1 MTEFHKSH
9 LNGKGTIMPVIFS
22 EKKRREISSQI
33 KEAALRLFETKGI
46 RKTTVAELAES
57 VGIAKGTFY
66 NFYATKGQ
74 LVAEIM
80 DDFNDAAEQELRKK
94 LEGRSKI
101 NVTEFYNYY
110 MELFR
115 PNTAFSFH
123 FKADDIMLMQE
134 MEETKKFFS
143 AKYAV
148 KNTKLVMDY
157 LDGIREDI
165 DYGYIANFV
174 KLVNLAIENR
184 SAFCEESFDRNLRT
198 IFEIM
203 LQYLCGNSDKDSCPQ
218 TKKGME

>member
-1 MTEFHKSH
+1 
-9 LNGKGTIMPVIFS
+9 MPVIFS
-22 EKKRREISSQI
+22 EKKRREISGMI

-46 RKTTVAELAES
+46 RKTTVAELTES

-94 LEGRSKI
+94 FEGRPKI
-101 NVTEFYNYY
+101 PVTEFFNYY
-110 MELFR
+110 TELFR

-123 FKADDIMLMQE
+123 FGADDITLMQE

-143 AKYAV
+143 AEYAV
-148 KNTKLVMDY
+148 KSTKLVVDY

-165 DYGYIANFV
+165 DYAYIANFA

-184 SAFCEESFDRNLRT
+184 SSFCEEAFERNLRA
-198 IFEIM
+198 IFELM
-203 LQYLCGNSDKDSCPQ
+203 LQYLCGNAGEGSCPQ
-218 TKKGME
+218 TKKGMD

>member
-1 MTEFHKSH
+1 MTKINKSH
-9 LNGKGTIMPVIFS
+9 LDGKESTMPVIFS
-22 EKKRREISSQI
+22 EKKRREISDQI

-94 LEGRSKI
+94 LEGRPKI
-101 NVTEFYNYY
+101 PVTEFYNYY
-110 MELFR
+110 TELFR

-123 FKADDIMLMQE
+123 FGADDIMLMQE

-143 AKYAV
+143 AEYAV
-148 KNTKLVMDY
+148 KNAKLVMGF

-165 DYGYIANFV
+165 DYGYIANFA

-184 SAFCEESFDRNLRT
+184 SAFCEDAFERNLQA
-198 IFEIM
+198 IFGLM
-203 LQYLCGNSDKDSCPQ
+203 LQYLCGNEDKERN
-218 TKKGME
+218 G